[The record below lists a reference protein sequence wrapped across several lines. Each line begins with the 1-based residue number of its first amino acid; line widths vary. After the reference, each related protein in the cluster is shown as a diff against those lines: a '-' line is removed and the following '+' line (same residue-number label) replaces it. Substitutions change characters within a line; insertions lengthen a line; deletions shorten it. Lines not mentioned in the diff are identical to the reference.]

1 MTPPGVTERPP
12 KPPAGANALRR
23 AFDLVEEH
31 GDEAEIMAALK
42 ADELFEA
49 GDQATLAE
57 WMEVLYALDEIRR
70 IVRRPGELP
79 N

>member
-1 MTPPGVTERPP
+1 MTESPP
-12 KPPAGANALRR
+12 KPPPGANALRR
-23 AFDLVEEH
+23 AFNLVEEH
-31 GDEAEIMAALK
+31 GDEAEIVAALK

-49 GDQATLAE
+49 GDEAILAE

-70 IVRRPGELP
+70 IVRRPGETA